1 MIHFSF
7 DSDYFMKCVIDWI
20 NADGDIF
27 VRDMFNEN
35 NKRRRFNR
43 TNKMNYWET
52 PWGEMLRKPHIRT
65 ANSRVAR

>member
-1 MIHFSF
+1 MIHPSF

-52 PWGEMLRKPHIRT
+52 P
-65 ANSRVAR
+65 